1 MNYKSDFLYPL
12 VRNAILRCQW
22 VSSFIGVIMNI
33 NEWFK
38 DPKVLEKSKRGYAHF
53 DLRTDLSKCRNYITK
68 PENIAHHGFYPFI
81 KYDLKYHK
89 YNRTEGRKTKKRTIC
104 YASHIDSCIF
114 QYYSC
119 LINEKYNSRLR
130 QDDINKVPIA
140 YRTNL
145 HTDTIAEFNKMYQFM
160 IQYSSSYIMI
170 GDFTS
175 FFDRINHQYL
185 KKQLCDLLQVD
196 RLKADYYAIFKRVT
210 NYDYWDL
217 KDIYRL
223 NNLDLKKKKDKIKL
237 NSKLRILS
245 QSDYKKYRSHIER
258 HQDNKGIPQGS
269 SISGCLA
276 NIYMLEIDKMIN
288 DFVVSHGGIYRRYSD
303 DFIIILPMA
312 TSSLDDIEVIIKRFE
327 SFKGR
332 GILELQPEKTQV
344 YKLQNHSVI
353 NIGHLFTPRLNEKN
367 KTINFLGFT
376 FDGTAITIR
385 DKTTSKYY
393 YRMGHKAKGVAHQ
406 YYRNKYYKGADKLYQ
421 LYSPN
426 GQYGKGNY
434 FTYLSRVQK
443 AFPSQSIMIPKDR
456 IMTKIRLTLKK
467 NRWG

>member
-1 MNYKSDFLYPL
+1 M
-12 VRNAILRCQW
+12 
-22 VSSFIGVIMNI
+22 
-33 NEWFK
+33 
-38 DPKVLEKSKRGYAHF
+38 EKSKRSYAHF
-53 DLRTDLSKCRNYITK
+53 DIRTNLTKCRKYITSPK
-68 PENIAHHGFYPFI
+68 NIEQHVFYPFI

-89 YNRTEGRKTKKRTIC
+89 YNKVEGRKCKNRTIC
-104 YASHIDSCIF
+104 YAAHIDSCIF
-114 QYYSC
+114 QYYSF
-119 LINEKYNSRLR
+119 LINEKYNSRLK
-130 QDDINKVPIA
+130 QDHINKVPIA

-145 HTDTIAEFNKMYQFM
+145 HTNTIAEFNKLYQFM

-276 NIYMLEIDKMIN
+276 NVYMLEIDKMIN

-327 SFKGR
+327 SIKDR

-353 NIGHLFTPRLNEKN
+353 NIGHLFLI
-367 KTINFLGFT
+367 IN
-376 FDGTAITIR
+376 
-385 DKTTSKYY
+385 
-393 YRMGHKAKGVAHQ
+393 
-406 YYRNKYYKGADKLYQ
+406 
-421 LYSPN
+421 
-426 GQYGKGNY
+426 
-434 FTYLSRVQK
+434 
-443 AFPSQSIMIPKDR
+443 
-456 IMTKIRLTLKK
+456 
-467 NRWG
+467 